1 MKVLVSG
8 SLAYDRIMNFDDH
21 FKNHILPE
29 KVHILNVSFTVDN
42 FSENFGGTAGNIAYN
57 LSLLGFEPVVLATAG
72 DDFTP
77 YKDWLI
83 KNKINVDFIKEFKE
97 EKTSA
102 AYIITDKDD
111 NQITSFFLGAL
122 KNSHTPKV
130 DTIINDEEVWAI
142 VAPGKSE
149 DMIHFCKQYQKL
161 DIPYIFD
168 PGQAVPV
175 LSKEDLILGISGAKV
190 FISND
195 YELELVL
202 NKTGFS
208 LDDIKNRVELLVTT
222 KGPKGS
228 LIYKNKKIYSIPPA
242 KPENDS
248 DPTGAGDAYRAGLI
262 KGLVE
267 NQPIEKI
274 GRLAGLIS
282 VYTVEKYGTQTHKFD
297 WRKLQKRYKE
307 NFNEEL

>member
-29 KVHILNVSFTVDN
+29 KIHVLNVSFTVDN

-57 LSLLGFEPVVLATAG
+57 LSLLGFEPIILAAAG

-77 YKDWLI
+77 YKDWLK
-83 KNKINVDFIKEFKE
+83 KNGVNVDFIKEFKK
-97 EKTSA
+97 EKTSS

-122 KNSHTPKV
+122 KNSYIPKV
-130 DTIINDEEVWAI
+130 DEIVSGEKVWAI
-142 VAPGKSE
+142 VAPGKSD
-149 DMIHFCKQYQKL
+149 DMIDFCKQYQKL

-168 PGQAVPV
+168 PGQAIPV
-175 LSKEDLILGISGAKV
+175 LSKEGLVLGISGAKV

-202 NKTGFS
+202 NKTGLS
-208 LDDIKNRVELLVTT
+208 LDDIRDKVELLITT
-222 KGPKGS
+222 KGPEGS
-228 LIYKNKKIYSIPPA
+228 LIYKDKKVYSIPPA

-267 NQPIEKI
+267 NHSIEKV
-274 GRLAGLIS
+274 GRLSGLIS
-282 VYTVEKYGTQTHKFD
+282 VYTVEKYGTQTHKFNWD
-297 WRKLQKRYKE
+297 GLRKRYKE
-307 NFNEEL
+307 NFGEEL